1 MLFRSLFDF
10 LVTLRNGD
18 KKIIEVKPKKRLG
31 QFAEQIKDN
40 RDYAASKGWLFELW
54 TEEELGFKDS
64 KQITKW
70 ADEFIKERTGIDYSE
85 VRRQKTN
92 LKSKRHYRSKI
103 ANDKV
108 EVFCTFC
115 NEQHSPLRLTYEKNI
130 ARNGRYICEREG
142 GHIAGSKPKLA
153 LRKDNPYA
161 SEGKKECN
169 KCGEVKLFE
178 QFSPDK
184 SKGDGYCTMCK
195 PCRSEKMK
203 AYYAKKKGN
212 NDQKD

>member
-1 MLFRSLFDF
+1 M
-10 LVTLRNGD
+10 T
-18 KKIIEVKPKKRLG
+18 P
-31 QFAEQIKDN
+31 
-40 RDYAASKGWLFELW
+40 
-54 TEEELGFKDS
+54 EEL
-64 KQITKW
+64 QRL
-70 ADEFIKERTGIDYSE
+70 KEE
-85 VRRQKTN
+85 AQK
-92 LKSKRHYRSKI
+92 KFEAKEQRHREQSAARMKKYYQKHI